1 MNVKT
6 IFSSN
11 TQNVYQ
17 KTLYLTNITTT
28 NTVSN
33 IVVTD
38 ENIYKVLAD
47 YSVIIQKLLFDFSLG
62 NFNQVSKMLTL
73 RYYQYLSV
81 KLSQITFT
89 DYPIYEQLRLSTKY
103 SLQGLYKGVQQYNVL
118 KNTQLNLQK
127 MTEKASILDD
137 MTKLKNYITGLK
149 KNVALFPDMNIT
161 IARATIKPE
170 YAEYIR
176 LYGYPSNSIFD
187 MDKLGLIL
195 IAMDLANLI

>member
-28 NTVSN
+28 NTVTN

-127 MTEKASILDD
+127 MTEIASILNDI
-137 MTKLKNYITGLK
+137 TKLKNYIK
-149 KNVALFPDMNIT
+149 
-161 IARATIKPE
+161 
-170 YAEYIR
+170 
-176 LYGYPSNSIFD
+176 
-187 MDKLGLIL
+187 
-195 IAMDLANLI
+195 

>member
-17 KTLYLTNITTT
+17 KTLFITTT
-28 NTVSN
+28 ATTGTN

-62 NFNQVSKMLTL
+62 NFNQVTTILTL

-103 SLQGLYKGVQQYNVL
+103 SLQGLYKGIQQYNVL
-118 KNTQLNLQK
+118 KSTQTNLQI

-137 MTKLKNYITGLK
+137 MTKLKNYISSLK

-161 IARATIKPE
+161 VARATIKEE

-176 LYGYPSNSIFD
+176 LYGYPSNGIFD

-195 IAMDLANLI
+195 IAMDLANFI

>member
-6 IFSSN
+6 IFTSN

-17 KTLYLTNITTT
+17 KTLFITDTPST
-28 NTVSN
+28 GKN

-73 RYYQYLSV
+73 RYYQFLSV

-103 SLQGLYKGVQQYNVL
+103 SLQGLYKGIQQYNVL
-118 KNTQLNLQK
+118 VNTQRNLAT

-137 MTKLKNYITGLK
+137 MTKLKNYISSLK

-161 IARATIKPE
+161 VARATIKQE

-176 LYGYPSNSIFD
+176 LYGYPSNGIFD

-195 IAMDLANLI
+195 IAMDLANFI

>member
-17 KTLYLTNITTT
+17 KTLFITTT
-28 NTVSN
+28 ATTGTN

-62 NFNQVSKMLTL
+62 NFNQVTSILTL

-81 KLSQITFT
+81 KLSQIIFT

-103 SLQGLYKGVQQYNVL
+103 SLQGLYKGIQQYNVL
-118 KNTQLNLQK
+118 KSTQTNLQI

-137 MTKLKNYITGLK
+137 MTKLKNYISSLK

-161 IARATIKPE
+161 VARATIKEE

-176 LYGYPSNSIFD
+176 LYGYPSNGIFD

-195 IAMDLANLI
+195 IAMDLANFI